1 MSPTKGRNVGMAQVT
16 SCALNIHLLD
26 HVLVGKSV
34 TFGMMKKPENSQ
46 QRVFVLTF
54 LTKESVKEVL
64 TAILSTFYR
73 KKVTTAP
80 AGDLSPGQLTLIG
93 L

>member
-1 MSPTKGRNVGMAQVT
+1 MSPTKGRSMGMAQVT

-26 HVLVGKSV
+26 HVLVGKNV

-46 QRVFVLTF
+46 QGVFVLSF
-54 LTKESVKEVL
+54 LTKGSVKEVL
-64 TAILSTFYR
+64 IAILSTIYR
-73 KKVTTAP
+73 KKGTMAP
-80 AGDLSPGQLTLIG
+80 AGDLSPGKLTLIG